1 MHEFPVLRSA
11 LCAGILVPTPIAQV
25 YGSGANGPFAPTADT
40 TLDTSA
46 NGGVFE
52 FTSIAIPAG
61 VTVTLVGPNP
71 AVLLCQGT
79 ADIAGTLDA
88 SGAPMTFGA
97 APPWAGTAGGPGG
110 FAGGD
115 VPLPGAG
122 PGGGPPG
129 FVFLYPA
136 SQVGCMGSHA
146 TPGLPS
152 PPWGSLQTPAPAYG
166 AALPFDLRGG
176 SGGGGGAFLS
186 FSVTSY
192 AGAGGGGTIVLL
204 AEDDITVSGTIRA
217 RGGDVSVFGAPRGGV
232 GSGGSILLRSLA
244 CISVSGTIDAR
255 AGSTP
260 TEPDPGEHGAGFVR
274 IDGYSA
280 CGAPDLTGA
289 TIQPAPLVAPLPFLT
304 DLGSP
309 HIGQTYPV
317 RCASAPGDTV
327 TFWFSFGTSN
337 IPVPPFGV
345 IELDLGTLFTLGHF
359 PVPSVGHDPLALIDV
374 PIPNEAWLVGVTFY
388 AQVVNGF
395 GTVAG
400 LPRISNLL
408 PFTIGP

>member
-1 MHEFPVLRSA
+1 MREFLLLRAVLG
-11 LCAGILVPTPIAQV
+11 AGFLVAAPIAQV
-25 YGSGANGPFAPTADT
+25 YGSGANGPLTPTADT

-52 FTSIAIPAG
+52 FTNIAIPAG
-61 VTVTLVGPNP
+61 VTVRLVGPNP

-79 ADIAGTLDA
+79 ANIAGTLDA
-88 SGAPMTFGA
+88 SGASMSFGA
-97 APPWAGTAGGPGG
+97 TPPSVGTAGGPGG

-115 VPLPGAG
+115 AQFAGAG

-136 SQVGCMGSHA
+136 YQLGCMGSHA
-146 TPGLPS
+146 TPGVPS

-166 AALPFDLRGG
+166 TALPFDLRGG
-176 SGGGGGAFLS
+176 SGGGGGAFVS

-204 AEDDITVSGTIRA
+204 AAGDLTVSGTIRA
-217 RGGDVSVFGAPRGGV
+217 RGGDVSVFGAPSGGV

-244 CISVSGTIDAR
+244 CVSVSGTIDAR
-255 AGSTP
+255 AGATLA
-260 TEPDPGEHGAGFVR
+260 EPDPGDHGAGFVR

-280 CGAPDLTGA
+280 CGTPDLTGA
-289 TIQPAPLVAPLPFLT
+289 TIRPAPFVAPLPFLT
-304 DLGSP
+304 DLGP
-309 HIGQTYPV
+309 PQVGQLYRV

-327 TFWFSFGTSN
+327 TFWFSFGTSH

-345 IELDLGTLFTLGHF
+345 IELDLGTLFTLGDF
-359 PVPSVGHDPLALIDV
+359 PVPGAGHDPLAAIDV

-400 LPRISNLL
+400 LPRVSNLL
-408 PFTIGP
+408 PFTIGT